1 MGRIGLSIKFK
12 IGSLCHFKGPTKSTL
27 TCFPVFNLKNK
38 FSISNFIQ
46 LRNRSEYTEIF
57 YKVKSLV
64 NLYQNDPL
72 FHLIPNATIIICNT
86 SRFTAVSAVGSR
98 RYSTHKFYMKEK
110 ISEIVRDFCDLLLK
124 VKTFQK
130 DFL

>member
-1 MGRIGLSIKFK
+1 MHRYL
-12 IGSLCHFKGPTKSTL
+12 L
-27 TCFPVFNLKNK
+27 
-38 FSISNFIQ
+38 NF
-46 LRNRSEYTEIF
+46 
-57 YKVKSLV
+57 KVKSLM

-72 FHLIPNATIIICNT
+72 FHLISNATVIICNT
-86 SRFTAVSAVGSR
+86 SRFTAVSAVGAC

-130 DFL
+130 VSSIIPFVINEHKHCPQNCSQSIVRVNWAYNFMTATFKMQC